1 MTETYGGHPQTG
13 AKHDEFVDISSDHNF
28 PQRRVD
34 MSSTGYSFPIASS
47 QILTATAPEPGLHG
61 CRCLG
66 ARNARRDCGPPGL
79 FRRSSRGKFIPKRF
93 CRRMKRIYHR
103 AIPWLRTAKFR
114 DRDNRRYKCFRH
126 LRAVPPAGPEQ
137 ARSPGQFQA
146 RAFATCEPLPNKML
160 QEKARI
166 NGLLVCK
173 PISASCA
180 KFELTVLNGEV
191 TLAAMDR
198 EEDDG

>member
-1 MTETYGGHPQTG
+1 MSFFMPY
-13 AKHDEFVDISSDHNF
+13 SSI
-28 PQRRVD
+28 QV
-34 MSSTGYSFPIASS
+34 A
-47 QILTATAPEPGLHG
+47 G
-61 CRCLG
+61 CWWRT
-66 ARNARRDCGPPGL
+66 
-79 FRRSSRGKFIPKRF
+79 SR
-93 CRRMKRIYHR
+93 
-103 AIPWLRTAKFR
+103 T
-114 DRDNRRYKCFRH
+114 
-126 LRAVPPAGPEQ
+126 PAGPEQ

-146 RAFATCEPLPNKML
+146 RALVSCEPLPNKML

-180 KFELTVLNGEV
+180 KFELTVLSGEV